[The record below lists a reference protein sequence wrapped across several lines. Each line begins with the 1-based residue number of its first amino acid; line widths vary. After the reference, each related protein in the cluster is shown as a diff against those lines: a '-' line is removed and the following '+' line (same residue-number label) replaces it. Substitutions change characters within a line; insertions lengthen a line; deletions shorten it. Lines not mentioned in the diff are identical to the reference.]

1 MPDTLY
7 EIRDNIATI
16 TLNRPDKL
24 NSVTIDQLE
33 ELIIQLNRYEQ
44 NDEIRSIIITA
55 TGRGFCTGADLSG
68 GGGRHDVASPTG
80 MKLSAHLYGR
90 VCFTIATIEK
100 PVIAAVNG
108 IAAGS
113 GCNLA
118 LCCDMIVAAKSA
130 KFIQIFAKRGMVPDC
145 GGTYFLPRLV
155 GLAKAKELIMTG
167 DAVLADD
174 ALSIGMVNR
183 VVEDSKLLD
192 EATALATKL
201 AKGPTRS
208 LGMIKRLVNRSY
220 DSDLLSQLDME
231 AAFQGL
237 ATSTEDMREGW
248 LSFFEKR
255 EPKFQGK

>member
-1 MPDTLY
+1 MSDTLY
-7 EIRDNIATI
+7 EIRDSIAVI
-16 TLNRPDKL
+16 TLNRPEKL
-24 NSVTIDQLE
+24 NSVTMPQLE
-33 ELIIQLNRYEQ
+33 DLIIQLYRYEQ
-44 NDEIRSIIITA
+44 DDNVRAVIITA

-68 GGGRHDVASPTG
+68 GGGRHDVATPVG

-90 VCFTIATIEK
+90 ICFTIASIEK

-118 LCCDMIVAAKSA
+118 LCCDMVLAAKSA
-130 KFIQIFAKRGMVPDC
+130 KFIQIFVKRGMVPDC

-167 DAVLADD
+167 EPVLADD
-174 ALSIGMVNR
+174 ALALGMVNR
-183 VVEDSKLLD
+183 VVEDGRLME
-192 EATALATKL
+192 EATALAAKL

-208 LGMIKRLVNRSY
+208 IGMIKHLVNRSY
-220 DSDLLSQLDME
+220 ESDLMSQLDME

-237 ATSTEDMREGW
+237 ATATEDMREGW
-248 LSFFEKR
+248 TSFFEKR